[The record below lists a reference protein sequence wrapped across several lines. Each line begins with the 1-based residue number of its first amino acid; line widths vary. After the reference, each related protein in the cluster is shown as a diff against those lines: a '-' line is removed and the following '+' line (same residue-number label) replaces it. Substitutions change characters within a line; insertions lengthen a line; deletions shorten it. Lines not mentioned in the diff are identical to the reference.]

1 MGETQKFEG
10 MKIFAWDAECRDSSG
25 NLKTAFYAMGYILA
39 HNREE
44 AEAKLALI
52 PLGRDDAVAQL
63 NDDDCGRDGTEVN
76 ADGIALRWFD

>member
-1 MGETQKFEG
+1 MGEIQKLED
-10 MKIFAWDAECRDSSG
+10 MRIFAWDAEYRDSSG
-25 NLKTAFYAMGYILA
+25 NPVFYAMGYILA

-76 ADGIALRWFD
+76 ADGIALRWFN